1 MSAPAIKIPRHL
13 VNQILHLAQLSP
25 DREASALIG
34 GRDHIPRSC
43 YPVLTVTTGNLRPD
57 PVSCSDALN
66 AMQARG
72 ESLFAVLH
80 THPYSPAV
88 PNLND
93 QLLQEFPDTP
103 RLIVSLN
110 TKGVLEM
117 RGYKLDSTNQAIEID
132 LELSE

>member
-25 DREASALIG
+25 DLGTSALIG

-43 YPVLTVTTGNLRPD
+43 YPLLTTATDDHWLD
-57 PVSCSDALN
+57 PVSCNTALN
-66 AMQARG
+66 TMAARG

-80 THPYSPAV
+80 THPNSPAI
-88 PNLND
+88 PSLND
-93 QLLQEFPDTP
+93 RVLKEFPDTP

-117 RGYKLDSTNQAIEID
+117 RGYNINSTKQAIEID
-132 LELSE
+132 LELSA

>member
-1 MSAPAIKIPRHL
+1 MSAPAIKIPRLL

-34 GRDHIPRSC
+34 GRDHIPRNC
-43 YPVLTVTTGNLRPD
+43 YPLLTAATSAPWLD
-57 PVSCSDALN
+57 PVSFDAALN
-66 AMQARG
+66 TMAARG

-80 THPYSPAV
+80 THPNTPAI
-88 PNLND
+88 PSRND
-93 QLLQEFPDTP
+93 KALKEFPATP

-110 TKGVLEM
+110 TKGVLEL
-117 RGYKLDSTNQAIEID
+117 RGYRIDSANQPIEME